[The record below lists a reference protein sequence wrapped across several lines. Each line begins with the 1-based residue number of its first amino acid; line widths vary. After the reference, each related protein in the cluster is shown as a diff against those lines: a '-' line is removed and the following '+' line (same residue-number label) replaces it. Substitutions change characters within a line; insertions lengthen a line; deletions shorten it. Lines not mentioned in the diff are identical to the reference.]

1 MRVRSRAS
9 GSPGREMRMGPEN
22 ISPAREVNNTRRML
36 GMSNRSMIRIIFNRS
51 YFPEEYML
59 TLKSLCC

>member
-1 MRVRSRAS
+1 
-9 GSPGREMRMGPEN
+9 MRMGPEN